1 MAEQK
6 AELAKFKTCLGVKNT
21 TCKLIKNVIDE
32 EWLEALKDKI
42 LGFSNVSP
50 LQMLTHLQSAI
61 WTLDYMDEPQLL
73 AKLMKPW
80 DVTENPATKFACDDR
95 IEK

>member
-1 MAEQK
+1 MILSAYPTVVDNDVVIHECRMAEQR

-61 WTLDYMDEPQLL
+61 
-73 AKLMKPW
+73 
-80 DVTENPATKFACDDR
+80 
-95 IEK
+95 